1 VFHCSQRYGVHPLF
15 LHLRVF
21 RHELSHLEATASPVP
36 PFWMGRHVAV
46 CTHGHPRRHAPVLI
60 CGFCESFLFPLA
72 YFTHCSPSVAD
83 LGGLLGISLTLTIR
97 VAYFIS
103 SLIIVYANTA
113 QKTTFF
119 RPVTLDWM
127 CFRGK
132 TAFTAS

>member
-1 VFHCSQRYGVHPLF
+1 
-15 LHLRVF
+15 
-21 RHELSHLEATASPVP
+21 
-36 PFWMGRHVAV
+36 
-46 CTHGHPRRHAPVLI
+46 
-60 CGFCESFLFPLA
+60 
-72 YFTHCSPSVAD
+72 
-83 LGGLLGISLTLTIR
+83 LLGISLTLTIR

-127 CFRGK
+127 CSCGK

>member
-1 VFHCSQRYGVHPLF
+1 
-15 LHLRVF
+15 
-21 RHELSHLEATASPVP
+21 
-36 PFWMGRHVAV
+36 MGRHVAV
-46 CTHGHPRRHAPVLI
+46 CAYSYPRRHASILI

-113 QKTTFF
+113 QKTTLF

-127 CFRGK
+127 CSCGK